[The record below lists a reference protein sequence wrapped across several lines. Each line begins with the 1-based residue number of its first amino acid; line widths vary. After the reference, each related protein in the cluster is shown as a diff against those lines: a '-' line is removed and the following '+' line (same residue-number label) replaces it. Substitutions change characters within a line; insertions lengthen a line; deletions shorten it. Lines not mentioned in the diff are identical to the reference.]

1 MPLVHEKNTESLNIV
16 LLIMLKAKKVY
27 WFAQI
32 GGWLMLSLLLLFSS
46 LAYGEKQIHENINL
60 TSQIIWATLVFFLL
74 GITLTHLMRATFLSF
89 GWLNL
94 KLGPLVPR
102 ALIATVVFATIMS
115 LGTNLFGYLQDP
127 DRNPISL
134 VNFALDVFATSL
146 FFLLWNSVYFTF
158 HFFQQSKEQE
168 VNNIQLTAS
177 HNEIELKNLRS
188 QLNPHFLFNS
198 LNSIRALIDLDPDQ
212 AKINVTKLS
221 GLLRKSLILGKE
233 QLVTLEEELAIVN
246 DYLDLEKVRFEER
259 VTIFQEHDPNLLTRQ
274 IPPFIVQT
282 LVENAI
288 KHGVSKRIEGSTIW
302 IRSYLKHDTALL
314 EVCNEGTLEHNED
327 AGIGIEN
334 TMRRL
339 ELQYRGKA
347 QFELFEKEG
356 IVHAV
361 ITIKEN

>member
-1 MPLVHEKNTESLNIV
+1 
-16 LLIMLKAKKVY
+16 MLKAKKVY
-27 WFAQI
+27 WLAQI

-46 LAYGEKQIHENINL
+46 LAYGEKQISENINL
-60 TSQIIWATLVFFLL
+60 TSQIVWATVVFFLL
-74 GITLTHLMRATFLSF
+74 GITLTHSMRATFLAF

-102 ALIATVVFATIMS
+102 ALLATVVFASFMS
-115 LGTNLFGYLQDP
+115 AGTNLFGYIQDP
-127 DRNPISL
+127 NRNSISAL
-134 VNFALDVFATSL
+134 NFALDVFATSL

-158 HFFQQSKEQE
+158 HFFQRSKEQE

-212 AKINVTKLS
+212 AKTNVTKLS

-259 VTIFQEHDPNLLTRQ
+259 VTIHQEHDPKLMNKQ
-274 IPPFIVQT
+274 IPPFILQT

-288 KHGVSKRIEGSTIW
+288 KHGVSKRIQGSTIW
-302 IRSYLKHDTALL
+302 IRSFVENDSAKL
-314 EVCNEGTLEHNED
+314 EVSNEGKLEPNED
-327 AGIGIEN
+327 TGIGIAN
-334 TMRRL
+334 TIRRL
-339 ELQYRGKA
+339 ELQYKGNA
-347 QFELFEKEG
+347 EFNLFEKDG
-356 IVHAV
+356 VVHAV